1 MASATGTAAQQAG
14 RADAPV
20 SPKALAFGIF
30 AAPLA
35 WTTQELVSYGFVDNL
50 CLDRNVDTAMR
61 HAASAPAFLVISA
74 LTLIVALAGAWL
86 AWRNW
91 VRVRDVRRGS
101 NLSPREIHAERSR
114 FLARVGLICN
124 TGALLAFA
132 FTISTLFVSPLCPG

>member
-1 MASATGTAAQQAG
+1 MASATGTAAQRAG
-14 RADAPV
+14 QADAPV
-20 SPKALAFGIF
+20 SSKALAFGILT
-30 AAPLA
+30 APLA
-35 WTTQELVSYGFVDNL
+35 WTTQELVSYGFVDSL

-91 VRVRDVRRGS
+91 VRVRDVRRES